1 MSPRA
6 AYLFLP
12 HPVAQEPD
20 AAGEAGNEE
29 EGVEMEQLVTPP
41 LPSPLSSNPEQ
52 VLDGR
57 GA

>member
-12 HPVAQEPD
+12 QPAAQEPD
-20 AAGEAGNEE
+20 AAVEAGNEE
-29 EGVEMEQLVTPP
+29 EGAEMEQLVTPP
-41 LPSPLSSNPEQ
+41 PPSPLSSNPEQ
-52 VLDGR
+52 VLNGR

>member
-1 MSPRA
+1 M
-6 AYLFLP
+6 LTQ
-12 HPVAQEPD
+12 PVAQEPD
-20 AAGEAGNEE
+20 AAGEVGNEE
-29 EGVEMEQLVTPP
+29 EGVEMEQLITPP